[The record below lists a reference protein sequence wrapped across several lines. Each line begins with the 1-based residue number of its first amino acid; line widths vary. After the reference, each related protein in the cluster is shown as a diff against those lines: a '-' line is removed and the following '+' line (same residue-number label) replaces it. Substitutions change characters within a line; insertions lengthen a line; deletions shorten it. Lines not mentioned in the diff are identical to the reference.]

1 MNGWRFAIDSGGTFT
16 DLVAI
21 GPDGRELALKV
32 PSVPAEPVMGPMNAI
47 EAALRE
53 LGDVRVDDVAH
64 GTTVG
69 LNALLQRRFPPVALI
84 VTRGFRNVLEIARH
98 TVPGQ
103 WGAIYSW
110 VKPPRVVPLE
120 WVIEVDERIDADGS
134 VLEPLDEASVAA
146 AVRRI
151 AAGGIET
158 AAICL
163 LHAYRNPA
171 HEQAVAKA
179 LRERLPSLPLSLSSE
194 IMPEFR
200 EYERMV
206 TTATNAVLTPLV
218 GRYLGSFGARA
229 RARLGDRTRVFVMSS
244 AGGVVAVDE
253 ASRQP
258 LRTALSGPAGGVL
271 GMSRLA
277 LEAGHRRAL
286 TFDMGGTSTDVAAVE
301 DGDPPL
307 TTEAMVDTYPL
318 RAPTIDLV
326 TIGAGGGSIIALGLG
341 DRLSVGPTSA
351 GAVPGPACYDRGGV
365 LPTVTDANLVLGRLP
380 DALLGG
386 SMPLDKDKARAAL
399 APLAARLG
407 LSVEAL
413 AATAVEIVD
422 NNMAGAV
429 RQVSIRRGIDPR
441 DYTLVAFGGA
451 GPPHAARLAELVG
464 IRRVLVPPHPG
475 MGSCNGMLIADAML
489 DEVRT
494 CVLTG
499 DALDAE
505 ALRDLQRDIAAS
517 LATRA
522 RDLPDGERRL
532 RFRIDL
538 RYVGMGSEIRVGLE
552 PQDLEHDDLAT
563 LLDRFHAEHRRLF
576 GYDYRGRHPVQ
587 SLALR
592 GELRVARL
600 GALPPARIPVAAG
613 AVLPQRMRSA
623 VLDADGSQRDL
634 PVFARET
641 LPAGWQS
648 DGPLFID
655 QYDSTT
661 LVRAGQRVH
670 VDPLG
675 NLLIG
680 IGP

>member
-1 MNGWRFAIDSGGTFT
+1 MSGWRFAIDSGGTFT

-32 PSVPAEPVMGPMNAI
+32 PSVPAQPVLGPMNAI

-53 LGDVRVDDVAH
+53 LGDVTVDDVAH

-69 LNALLQRRFPPVALI
+69 LNALLQRRFPRVALI

-120 WVIEVDERIDADGS
+120 WVLEVDERVDSNGQ
-134 VLEPLDEASVAA
+134 VLEPLSGASVAA
-146 AVRRI
+146 AVERI
-151 AAGGIET
+151 AAGEVET

-171 HEQAVAKA
+171 HEQAVAAA
-179 LRERLPSLPLSLSSE
+179 LRARLPGLPLSLSSE

-218 GRYLGSFGARA
+218 GRYLAEFGART
-229 RARLGDRTRVFVMSS
+229 RARLGSATRVFVMRS
-244 AGGVVAVDE
+244 AGGVVDADE
-253 ASRQP
+253 AARQP

-326 TIGAGGGSIIALGLG
+326 TIGAGGGSVIALGLG
-341 DRLSVGPTSA
+341 ERLTVGPTSA
-351 GAVPGPACYDRGGV
+351 GAAPGPACYARGGTQ
-365 LPTVTDANLVLGRLP
+365 PTVTDANLVLGRLP
-380 DALLGG
+380 AALLGG
-386 SMPLDKDKARAAL
+386 SMPLDVGAARAAL
-399 APLAARLG
+399 APLAGRLG
-407 LSVEAL
+407 LDVEAL

-441 DYTLVAFGGA
+441 DYMLVAFGGA
-451 GPPHAARLAELVG
+451 GPPHATRLAELVG

-494 CVLTG
+494 CVLAGAALTA
-499 DALDAE
+499 DAL
-505 ALRDLQRDIAAS
+505 RRVAS
-517 LATRA
+517 ELADSLHARA
-522 RDLPDGERRL
+522 QELPDGERRL
-532 RFRIDL
+532 RYRIDL
-538 RYVGMGSEIRVGLE
+538 RYVGMGSEIRVALE
-552 PQDLEHDDLAT
+552 ADDLQHRELGP
-563 LLDRFHAEHRRLF
+563 LLERFHHDYRRLF
-576 GYDYRGRHPVQ
+576 GYDYRGRHLVE
-587 SLALR
+587 SLAVR
-592 GELRVARL
+592 GELRVPRL
-600 GALPPARIPVAAG
+600 GRLPPARLPAATTKVEARG
-613 AVLPQRMRSA
+613 TRSA
-623 VLDADGSQRDL
+623 VLGTDGASLQL
-634 PVFARET
+634 PVFARED
-641 LPAGWQS
+641 LPAGWS
-648 DGPLFID
+648 ARGPLFID

-661 LVRAGQRVH
+661 LVRQAQRVE
-670 VDPLG
+670 VDSHG
-675 NLLIG
+675 NLLIEVG
-680 IGP
+680 A

>member
-1 MNGWRFAIDSGGTFT
+1 MSGWRFAIDSGGTFT

-21 GPDGRELALKV
+21 GPDGREVALKV
-32 PSVPAEPVMGPMNAI
+32 PSVPAQPVMGPMHAI
-47 EAALRE
+47 EAALRV

-69 LNALLQRRFPPVALI
+69 LNALLQRRFPRVALI
-84 VTRGFRNVLEIARH
+84 VTRGFRNVLEIGRH

-120 WVIEVDERIDADGS
+120 WVLEVDERVDVNGA
-134 VLEPLDEASVAA
+134 VLEPLDAASVAA
-146 AVRRI
+146 AVERI

-171 HEQAVAKA
+171 HEESIAAA
-179 LRERLPSLPLSLSSE
+179 LRARLPTLPLSLSSQ

-218 GRYLGSFGARA
+218 GRYLGEFGERTRA
-229 RARLGDRTRVFVMSS
+229 LLGGATRVFVMRS
-244 AGGVVAVDE
+244 AGGVVDVDE
-253 ASRQP
+253 AARQP

-326 TIGAGGGSIIALGLG
+326 TIGAGGGSVIALGLG
-341 DRLSVGPTSA
+341 ERLTVGPTSA
-351 GAVPGPACYDRGGV
+351 GAVPGPACYARGGTQ
-365 LPTVTDANLVLGRLP
+365 PTVTDANLVLGRLP
-380 DALLGG
+380 AALLGG
-386 SMPLDKDKARAAL
+386 SMPLDVDAAWSAL

-451 GPPHAARLAELVG
+451 GPPHATRLAELVG

-499 DALDAE
+499 PALSAA
-505 ALRDLQRDIAAS
+505 ALLAAQSELAAS
-517 LATRA
+517 LAMKARA
-522 RDLPDGERRL
+522 LPDGERRL
-532 RFRIDL
+532 RYRIDL
-538 RYVGMGSEIRVGLE
+538 RYVGMGSEIRINLE
-552 PQDLEHDDLAT
+552 PGDLEQPELGS
-563 LLDRFHAEHRRLF
+563 LLDRFHADYRRLF
-576 GYDYRGRHPVQ
+576 GYDYRGRHAIE

-600 GALPPARIPVAAG
+600 GQLPPARLPVAATSIAPATQRR
-613 AVLPQRMRSA
+613 AVLGT
-623 VLDADGSQRDL
+623 DGIGTSL
-634 PVFARET
+634 PVWARAD
-641 LPAGWQS
+641 LPAGWS
-648 DGPLFID
+648 AVGPLFID

-661 LVRAGQRVH
+661 LVRPGQRVE
-670 VDPLG
+670 VDPRG

-680 IGP
+680 FGA

>member
-1 MNGWRFAIDSGGTFT
+1 MSGWRFAIDSGGTFT

-32 PSVPAEPVMGPMNAI
+32 PSVPAEPVMGPMSAI

-53 LGDVRVDDVAH
+53 LGDVPVEDVAH

-69 LNALLQRRFPPVALI
+69 LNALLQRRFPRVALI

-120 WVIEVDERIDADGS
+120 WIIEVDERVDANGV
-134 VLEPLDEASVAA
+134 VLEPLDAASVAA
-146 AVRRI
+146 AVERI
-151 AAGGIET
+151 ATGEVET

-163 LHAYRNPA
+163 LHSYRNPA
-171 HEQAVAKA
+171 HEQAIAKA
-179 LRERLPSLPLSLSSE
+179 LRDRLPTLPLSLSSE

-218 GRYLGSFGARA
+218 GRYLAQFGTQAQ
-229 RARLGDRTRVFVMSS
+229 ARLGAATRVFVMRS

-253 ASRQP
+253 AARQP

-326 TIGAGGGSIIALGLG
+326 TIGAGGGSVIALGLG
-341 DRLSVGPTSA
+341 GRLTVGPTSA
-351 GAVPGPACYDRGGV
+351 GAVPGPACYERGGTQ
-365 LPTVTDANLVLGRLP
+365 PTVTDANLVLGRLP
-380 DALLGG
+380 TGLLGG
-386 SMPLDKDKARAAL
+386 SMPLSLDAAKAAL
-399 APLAARLG
+399 RPIATSLG
-407 LSVEAL
+407 LEVEAL
-413 AATAVEIVD
+413 AATAIEIVD

-451 GPPHAARLAELVG
+451 GPPHATRLAELVG

-499 DALDAE
+499 HALNADT
-505 ALRDLQRDIAAS
+505 LRTVQGELAAS
-517 LATRA
+517 LEAKA
-522 RDLPDGERRL
+522 LDLPTGVRRF
-532 RFRIDL
+532 RYRIDL
-538 RYVGMGSEIRVGLE
+538 RYVGMGSELRIGLE
-552 PQDLEHDDLAT
+552 PNDLDNPDLGP
-563 LLDRFHAEHRRLF
+563 LLDRFHADYRRLF
-576 GYDYRGRHPVQ
+576 GYDYRGRHAIE

-600 GALPPARIPVAAG
+600 GELSPGKLPMGTGTITPRTHRG
-613 AVLPQRMRSA
+613 AVLG
-623 VLDADGSQRDL
+623 ADGLRSDL
-634 PVFARET
+634 PVFARGE
-641 LPAGWQS
+641 LPAGWS
-648 DGPLFID
+648 ATGPLFID

-661 LVRAGQRVH
+661 LVRPGQRVS
-670 VDPLG
+670 VDPHG
-675 NLLIG
+675 NLLIEVAA
-680 IGP
+680 

>member
-1 MNGWRFAIDSGGTFT
+1 MSGWRFAIDSGGTFT

-32 PSVPAEPVMGPMNAI
+32 PSVPSQPVAGPINAI

-53 LGDVRVDDVAH
+53 LGDVRVEEIAH

-69 LNALLQRRFPPVALI
+69 LNALLQRRFPRVALL

-120 WVIEVDERIDADGS
+120 RVLEINERINADGT
-134 VLEPLDEASVAA
+134 VLEPLEERSVAA
-146 AVRRI
+146 AVERI
-151 AAGGIET
+151 ASGGIE
-158 AAICL
+158 AVAICL
-163 LHAYRNPA
+163 LHAYRNPV
-171 HEQAVAKA
+171 HENAVAAA
-179 LRERLPSLPLSLSSE
+179 LRERLPSLPLSLSSQ

-218 GRYLGSFGARA
+218 GRYLAEFGARV
-229 RARLGDRTRVFVMSS
+229 RARLGAATRILVMRS
-244 AGGVVAVDE
+244 AGGVVDVDE
-253 ASRQP
+253 AARQP
-258 LRTALSGPAGGVL
+258 LRTALSGPAAGVL

-277 LEAGHRRAL
+277 LEAGQPRAL

-307 TTEAMVDTYPL
+307 TTEAMVDSYPL

-326 TIGAGGGSIIALGLG
+326 TIGAGGGSLIVLGLG
-341 DRLSVGPTSA
+341 DRLSVGPASA
-351 GAVPGPACYDRGGV
+351 GAVPGPACYRHGGTQ
-365 LPTVTDANLVLGRLP
+365 PTVTDANLALGRLP
-380 DALLGG
+380 AALLGG
-386 SMPLDKDKARAAL
+386 AMRLDLGAARAAL

-407 LSVEAL
+407 LGIEAL
-413 AATAVEIVD
+413 AAMAIEIVD

-429 RQVSIRRGIDPR
+429 RQVSIRRGVDPR
-441 DYTLVAFGGA
+441 QYTLVAFGGA
-451 GPPHAARLAELVG
+451 GPPHATRLAELVG

-475 MGSCNGMLIADAML
+475 MGSCNGLLLADAML
-489 DEVRT
+489 DAVRT

-499 DALDAE
+499 CALNADALRAVAAE
-505 ALRDLQRDIAAS
+505 LADSLQAGAAQ
-517 LATRA
+517 
-522 RDLPDGERRL
+522 LPDGERHL

-538 RYVGMGSEIRVGLE
+538 RYVGMGSEIRVAV
-552 PQDLEHDDLAT
+552 QHDDFAHSALT
-563 LLDRFHAEHRRLF
+563 PLLERFHREHRRLF
-576 GYDYRGRHPVQ
+576 GYDYRGRHAVE

-592 GELRVARL
+592 AELRVARL
-600 GALPPARIPVAAG
+600 GQLPPARLPAATARVAPRG
-613 AVLPQRMRSA
+613 QRRA
-623 VLDADGSQRDL
+623 VLDSGAVWETV
-634 PVFARET
+634 PVFARED
-641 LPAGWQS
+641 LPAGWS
-648 DGPLFID
+648 ARGALFID

-661 LVRAGQRVH
+661 LVRHGQRVA
-670 VDPLG
+670 VDVHG
-675 NLLIG
+675 NLLIEVG
-680 IGP
+680 G

>member
-1 MNGWRFAIDSGGTFT
+1 MSGWRFAIDSGGTFT
-16 DLVAI
+16 DLLAV
-21 GPDGRELALKV
+21 GPGDRELALKV
-32 PSVPAEPVMGPMNAI
+32 PSVPAEPALGPMNAI

-53 LGDVRVDDVAH
+53 LGNVQVDDVCH

-69 LNALLQRRFPPVALI
+69 LNALLQRRFPRVALI

-120 WVIEVDERIDADGS
+120 WVLEVNERIDAHGR
-134 VLEPLDEASVAA
+134 VLEPLRSESVAA
-146 AVRRI
+146 AVERI

-171 HEQAVAKA
+171 HEQAVAAA
-179 LRERLPSLPLSLSSE
+179 LRARLPSLPLSLSSQ

-218 GRYLGSFGARA
+218 GRYLADFGARV
-229 RARLGDRTRVFVMSS
+229 RARLGDATRVFVMRS
-244 AGGVVAVDE
+244 AGGVVDVDE

-326 TIGAGGGSIIALGLG
+326 TIGAGGGSVLALGLG
-341 DRLSVGPTSA
+341 GRLTVGPTSA
-351 GAVPGPACYDRGGV
+351 GAVPGPACYLRGGTQ
-365 LPTVTDANLVLGRLP
+365 PTVTDANLVLGRLP
-380 DALLGG
+380 TALLGG
-386 SMPLDKDKARAAL
+386 SMPLDVDAARAAL
-399 APLAARLG
+399 APLADRLG
-407 LSVEAL
+407 IGVEAL

-441 DYTLVAFGGA
+441 DYVLVAFGGA
-451 GPPHAARLAELVG
+451 GPPHATRLAELVG
-464 IRRVLVPPHPG
+464 IRCVLIPPHPG
-475 MGSCNGMLIADAML
+475 MGSCNGLLIADAML

-494 CVLTG
+494 CVLQG
-499 DALDAE
+499 DALRAG
-505 ALRDLQRDIAAS
+505 ALRPVAAEIAAG
-517 LATRA
+517 LAVRA
-522 RDLPDGERRL
+522 RQLPEGERRL
-532 RFRIDL
+532 RYRVDL
-538 RYVGMGSEIRVGLE
+538 RYVGMGSEIRVPLE
-552 PQDLEHDDLAT
+552 SDDLEHDGLAP
-563 LLDRFHAEHRRLF
+563 LLERFHSDHRRLF
-576 GYDYRGRHPVQ
+576 GYDYRGRHAVE

-592 GELRVARL
+592 AELRVARL
-600 GALPPARIPVAAG
+600 ASLPPARLADGASAPRPRALRR
-613 AVLPQRMRSA
+613 AVLGT
-623 VLDADGSQRDL
+623 DGTSTTL
-634 PVFARET
+634 PVFARED
-641 LPAGWQS
+641 LPAHWS
-648 DGPLFID
+648 EHGPLFVD

-661 LVRAGQRVH
+661 LVRGGQRVH
-670 VDPLG
+670 VDRHG
-675 NLLIG
+675 NLIVEIG
-680 IGP
+680 A